1 MIFGKKYTYEE
12 KKNNIKEKINKL
24 LTDDIKYK
32 IWNHHYN
39 YTNEFHVYCCECKRR
54 KTNPFECKWMF
65 INENIINEENI
76 KPVCEYCDILND
88 NKYIFKNYVN

>member
-1 MIFGKKYTYEE
+1 MFSMIFGKKYTYEE

-76 KPVCEYCDILND
+76 NFIIFLFNNSFLILN
-88 NKYIFKNYVN
+88 I